1 MKTVEP
7 FGKLLKDKRIKRGL
21 TQDDLAELADNICT
35 GSYISYL
42 ERKLNSPTIEI
53 VDKLAEV
60 LNIPR
65 KRARDSAGYA
75 DSDGAET
82 SEGILLDELSFML
95 DSFSRLSVHY
105 KAVAKTI
112 VSGVLQSLYEL
123 QSGSSIPEPFSR
135 NEQPV
140 AAPAKVGRHVPVIYA
155 SEREMSGEPVKEIAG
170 E

>member
-42 ERKLNSPTIEI
+42 ERKLNSPAIEI

-75 DSDGAET
+75 DSDYTET

-95 DSFSRLSVHY
+95 DSFSRLNVHY

-112 VSGVLQSLYEL
+112 VSGVLQNLYEL
-123 QSGSSIPEPFSR
+123 QTGTVDSFQIEELQLPAVKSIKIPHIF
-135 NEQPV
+135 
-140 AAPAKVGRHVPVIYA
+140 AA
-155 SEREMSGEPVKEIAG
+155 SEPEIQREKAKLEVEKKN
-170 E
+170 